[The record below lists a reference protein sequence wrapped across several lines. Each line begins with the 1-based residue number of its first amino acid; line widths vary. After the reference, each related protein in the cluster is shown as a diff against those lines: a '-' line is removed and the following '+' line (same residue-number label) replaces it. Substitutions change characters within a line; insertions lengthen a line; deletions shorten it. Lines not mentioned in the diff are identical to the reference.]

1 MSVAAFTQVWT
12 MTVPAGA
19 VTVTDVIP
27 SCARS
32 TLAQP
37 SVCEQTSCAALAA
50 VPNAVTPRALSA
62 TVAAAARR
70 TRTGYGAWA
79 VGELLIVASRGI
91 GGCARDQ
98 VGVPWAGARRCQSRR
113 IVRYAPN
120 INNTRLRHAMSPGR
134 CAGAQSGRS
143 AHTAPSA
150 STEGPRHP
158 GRRVRI

>member
-1 MSVAAFTQVWT
+1 MACGTPLAFAAGVASTTDACPELGTLVTVTVAAFTQVWT

-37 SVCEQTSCAALAA
+37 SVCGQTSCAALAA

-70 TRTGYGAWA
+70 TVSYTH
-79 VGELLIVASRGI
+79 
-91 GGCARDQ
+91 
-98 VGVPWAGARRCQSRR
+98 
-113 IVRYAPN
+113 
-120 INNTRLRHAMSPGR
+120 LRA
-134 CAGAQSGRS
+134 
-143 AHTAPSA
+143 
-150 STEGPRHP
+150 
-158 GRRVRI
+158 